1 MPDIPIT
8 ILPSGTAP
16 TIQQRTVTVPD
27 LTVTIGNLRAQND
40 IDPDLDAVYFAKSS
54 TTDEFHITDVEDTDQ
69 LRDVLDSDIDR
80 YLILFQP
87 FPADKTI
94 GNPLD
99 NHPATRQH

>member
-1 MPDIPIT
+1 MPNIPIT
-8 ILPSGTAP
+8 VLPSGLGP
-16 TIQQRTVTVPD
+16 TTQHYTVTVPD
-27 LTVTIGNLRAQND
+27 LTVTIGELRIQND

-54 TTDEFHITDVEDTDQ
+54 TTDKFHITDVQDTAP
-69 LRDVLDSDIDR
+69 LHDVLDPDIDR

-87 FPADKTI
+87 FSADETI